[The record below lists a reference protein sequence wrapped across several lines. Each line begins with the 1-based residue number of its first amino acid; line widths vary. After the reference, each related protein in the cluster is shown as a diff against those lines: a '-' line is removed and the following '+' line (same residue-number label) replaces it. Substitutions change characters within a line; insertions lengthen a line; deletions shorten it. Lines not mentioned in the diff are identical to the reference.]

1 MRPILFEIPGL
12 GWPLQSYGVAMGGAL
27 LVAWAVALR
36 QARRDGLPSE
46 ALGMIFVFA
55 AFAGIVGARGV
66 WLLQHPSAGGSL
78 FNLAAGGLSIAGGV
92 LAAILVSAIGC
103 ARQGISTLAWLDAVA
118 PGFAAGLTIEALGA
132 YLAGA
137 EFGRYVAPGD
147 FGYALSVSFPA
158 GTPVHDYHQ
167 HLMAGLPTFT
177 AEVSAPVHPVQ
188 LYAAAMG
195 IVILAIAVLVRRRRR
210 YVGQVTLAV
219 LAAFVVA
226 RLVIEDPLRF
236 DASPQISGFLRLGHV
251 SAGGLLLVLG
261 LASIVLRRRSDLED
275 KP

>member
-1 MRPILFEIPGL
+1 MRPILFEFPGL
-12 GWPLQSYGVAMGGAL
+12 GWPLQSYGVAMGVAL
-27 LVAWAVALR
+27 LVAWVIALR

-46 ALGMIFVFA
+46 TLGMIFVLA
-55 AFAGIVGARGV
+55 AFAGIVGARGL
-66 WLLQHPSAGGSL
+66 WLLQHPNASGSL

-92 LAAILVSAIGC
+92 VVALVVGAIGC
-103 ARQGISTLAWLDAVA
+103 VRQRISILAWFDAVA
-118 PGFAAGLTIEALGA
+118 PGFAAGLTIEAFGA

-177 AEVSAPVHPVQ
+177 AEASAPVHPVQ

-195 IVILAIAVLVRRRRR
+195 LVILAIAVLVRRRRR
-210 YVGQVTLAV
+210 YVGQVTIAV

-226 RLVIEDPLRF
+226 RWVIEDPLRF
-236 DASPQISGFLRLGHV
+236 DASPQVFGFLRLGQI
-251 SAGGLLLVLG
+251 SAAGLLIVLALVSVL
-261 LASIVLRRRSDLED
+261 LRRRSKLGD